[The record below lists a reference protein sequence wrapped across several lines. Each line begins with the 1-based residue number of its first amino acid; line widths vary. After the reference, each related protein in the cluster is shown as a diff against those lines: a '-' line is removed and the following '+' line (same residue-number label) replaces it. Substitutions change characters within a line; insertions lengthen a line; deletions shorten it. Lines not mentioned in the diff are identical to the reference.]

1 MDDPPPV
8 TVPTAVREPF
18 DFGDEP
24 FGDHDAIAS
33 VLDDAGRVLG
43 VERNAGRALKAAPAV
58 FGEAARSE
66 YAAPS
71 AAAAA
76 AAQKAV
82 ADELEALA
90 DGLPAEESLGVQIGT
105 TGGSRATFAATA
117 ASATDAKAARR
128 ADQLKQYGR
137 GGALGPGAAKKN
149 ARLPESL
156 YARELEARSRAK
168 AEREAREARARA
180 PFVTAKYGVKLPA
193 PVDTLQIGEK
203 SAEARA
209 RRAAL
214 GAAKS
219 AKQTRERARPLSAGP
234 LPGVW
239 RVNANVA
246 HDVTDPISVSF
257 NEAKRARAAAARR
270 AQAERAKRDANGA
283 RAPRVDRSKY
293 PGFKVWLDARA
304 EREAKRREAA
314 CAEKARDASGAPSAP
329 GEPRPIPRGGA
340 GSVETAAVRGPEA
353 APASNRFVA
362 LTEALA
368 DRTAARSGVSSEDR
382 EKAPT
387 ECAAEAVHEAVEA
400 ADRRDEAEAAAAAA
414 LAAEAAHE
422 DEASVRRVAE
432 TRAPTKE
439 EQLANALAEMTPE
452 ARLAARARASK
463 GWSGDFTGVFFD
475 AKAAEGEDAPA
486 ATPTWSEKPNLRL
499 RRPLGD
505 ARSNEDDAR
514 VAATDTDALAV
525 QFIGPNAAALAFR
538 ALNPDAPKEATA
550 SATGGTRA
558 AYASPGA
565 IAARE
570 AAARAA
576 EGLDPSDP
584 ASVARCAARLAEMG
598 IAFFGKNKDELA
610 FKAVFPEFEVPT
622 ETKKN
627 EKGKAKGASLERAS
641 NAFDP
646 AVPLAHQTGA
656 EGLAVEFIG
665 ANAAELTR
673 SVLGGEEAREEASS
687 ADGLFSEAD
696 VADDASPPTETL
708 DGNPGAGPA
717 AVLDAVDDA
726 DGSPLSAAQEAA
738 WTKAAV
744 ATPGTYAAPA
754 TLEANLAD
762 AQTIA
767 SGVSAAEAAAAAT
780 RLAAEAAEG
789 DAEVASRT
797 EAERASV
804 IDAGTGVV
812 VSTALVAPL
821 AEDALRDAGAP
832 GGGEL

>member
-58 FGEAARSE
+58 FDKAARSE

-149 ARLPESL
+149 ARLPESV

-219 AKQTRERARPLSAGP
+219 AKQTRERSRPLSAGP

-304 EREAKRREAA
+304 EREARLRAQMPGDADAARAADAKRREAA
-314 CAEKARDASGAPSAP
+314 CAEKARDASGVPSAP

-353 APASNRFVA
+353 APALNRFVA

-368 DRTAARSGVSSEDR
+368 DRTAARSGVSSE
-382 EKAPT
+382 
-387 ECAAEAVHEAVEA
+387 
-400 ADRRDEAEAAAAAA
+400 
-414 LAAEAAHE
+414 
-422 DEASVRRVAE
+422 
-432 TRAPTKE
+432 PTK
-439 EQLANALAEMTPE
+439 L
-452 ARLAARARASK
+452 
-463 GWSGDFTGVFFD
+463 WS
-475 AKAAEGEDAPA
+475 
-486 ATPTWSEKPNLRL
+486 
-499 RRPLGD
+499 
-505 ARSNEDDAR
+505 
-514 VAATDTDALAV
+514 
-525 QFIGPNAAALAFR
+525 
-538 ALNPDAPKEATA
+538 
-550 SATGGTRA
+550 RA
-558 AYASPGA
+558 APSSP
-565 IAARE
+565 
-570 AAARAA
+570 
-576 EGLDPSDP
+576 
-584 ASVARCAARLAEMG
+584 
-598 IAFFGKNKDELA
+598 
-610 FKAVFPEFEVPT
+610 
-622 ETKKN
+622 
-627 EKGKAKGASLERAS
+627 
-641 NAFDP
+641 
-646 AVPLAHQTGA
+646 
-656 EGLAVEFIG
+656 
-665 ANAAELTR
+665 
-673 SVLGGEEAREEASS
+673 
-687 ADGLFSEAD
+687 
-696 VADDASPPTETL
+696 
-708 DGNPGAGPA
+708 
-717 AVLDAVDDA
+717 
-726 DGSPLSAAQEAA
+726 
-738 WTKAAV
+738 
-744 ATPGTYAAPA
+744 
-754 TLEANLAD
+754 
-762 AQTIA
+762 
-767 SGVSAAEAAAAAT
+767 
-780 RLAAEAAEG
+780 
-789 DAEVASRT
+789 
-797 EAERASV
+797 
-804 IDAGTGVV
+804 
-812 VSTALVAPL
+812 
-821 AEDALRDAGAP
+821 
-832 GGGEL
+832 